1 MAGGRPPG
9 DLASYYGQSSFPYT
23 QAKSPQSHQHRPGER
38 APLPMPHRA
47 QPSRET
53 PFPWSRGP
61 PESKVD
67 LGRSAVSCALKI
79 PNRLAVC
86 ANISI

>member
-1 MAGGRPPG
+1 MAGGRPG

-23 QAKSPQSHQHRPGER
+23 QAKLPQSHQHGPGVR

-53 PFPWSRGP
+53 PFPWSRGLP
-61 PESKVD
+61 LSGCSPSGFSPFYQV
-67 LGRSAVSCALKI
+67 I
-79 PNRLAVC
+79 
-86 ANISI
+86 